1 MADDPDSS
9 VWSPRSWRVSQPRS
23 ASGAACSVQCSAVC
37 CLQCAVQLSVQCV
50 VCTVC
55 AIGRIGRQNRL
66 LSHLPTDV
74 CSLIPILVPDHCRP
88 PRLPDETI
96 CSVLCPLCHHGK
108 FWSIPMLVFKFHFFV
123 CLLCPCIFTCRF
135 IKSSLACLTIL
146 SSAASL
152 SPDFWLLYR
161 GRSRSCNDL
170 VWVGQ
175 ELPLGWSKPV
185 SV

>member
-50 VCTVC
+50 VCAVC

-66 LSHLPTDV
+66 LSHRPADVYLSYPNPSSRSLPP
-74 CSLIPILVPDHCRP
+74 SYA
-88 PRLPDETI
+88 PRWNNLF
-96 CSVLCPLCHHGK
+96 CPLSSVSSWQVLKYSNAG
-108 FWSIPMLVFKFHFFV
+108 FQVSFFFF
-123 CLLCPCIFTCRF
+123 LCPCIFTCRF